1 MMRCLFGRLLAAIA
15 DLLPRPWMSSVRYLQ
30 EWPQVRPGKS
40 GIAAA
45 RRLARKARNKRRAKH
60 AGRR

>member
-1 MMRCLFGRLLAAIA
+1 MMRCLFGRLLVAIA

-40 GIAAA
+40 GVAAA
-45 RRLARKARNKRRAKH
+45 RRAARKARNRRRQRH
-60 AGRR
+60 GRA

>member
-1 MMRCLFGRLLAAIA
+1 MMRCLFGRLLVAIA

-30 EWPQVRPGKS
+30 EWPQVRPGKT

-45 RRLARKARNKRRAKH
+45 RRAALKARNTRR
-60 AGRR
+60 GRRHA